1 MNESM
6 QVYLSAWPTVW
17 AMDTARYLVGA
28 TLMATILALFWKAG
42 LARRKL
48 QAREAT
54 GADKRREV
62 LASLRTAFIFSLLG
76 TIVAVGDH
84 QGWMTIYKGFG
95 QAGPLYLAGSL
106 ALMVVAH
113 DAYFYWAHR
122 AMHHR
127 RLFALFHRTHHLSRT
142 PTPWAAYSFA
152 VPEAIVHAAFVP
164 LFVLVVPMHVVALF
178 AFGIIMILRNVMGHA
193 GAEVH
198 SAAFGPGRWLGW
210 NNTTTHHD
218 LHHEAGRYNYGLY
231 FRWWDKLMG
240 TEHPDYC
247 TKFEAIIAPEAKTAS
262 PAIAGRV
269 LVRTIAALMLA
280 GGLIV
285 AAEPVRANDGMV
297 GGPVGRWATPGV
309 AAVVELAPCADTS
322 GLCGTIRWLWDAI
335 DEKGRPRLDTQNI
348 DAALRARP
356 LVGLSI
362 LSGLTPAAGGGWAG
376 RIYNPE
382 DGQTYRATVRQT
394 ATDTLA
400 IEGCVLF
407 ICQKQV
413 WRSAAA
419 LTAALR

>member
-1 MNESM
+1 MNELWH
-6 QVYLSAWPTVW
+6 VYLSAWPTVW
-17 AMDTARYLVGA
+17 VMDTGRYLVAA
-28 TLMATILALFWKAG
+28 TLMATILALFWRAG

-48 QAREAT
+48 QPRDPAQGQR
-54 GADKRREV
+54 RREL

-76 TIVAVGDH
+76 AVVAVGDH
-84 QGWMTIYKGFG
+84 QGWITIYKDFR
-95 QAGPLYLAGSL
+95 QAGPLYLVLSL
-106 ALMVVAH
+106 ALVLVVH

-152 VPEAIVHAAFVP
+152 IPEAIVHGAFVP
-164 LFVLVVPMHVVALF
+164 LFLLVVPMHGIGLL
-178 AFGIIMILRNVMGHA
+178 AFGIVQILRNVMGHA

-240 TEHPDYC
+240 TEHPDYRR
-247 TKFEAIIAPEAKTAS
+247 KFEATVS
-262 PAIAGRV
+262 PASAATAPGRAIARAITCV
-269 LVRTIAALMLA
+269 VA
-280 GGLIV
+280 GGILLGV
-285 AAEPVRANDGMV
+285 DPVHAQE
-297 GGPVGRWATPGV
+297 GPVGRWVTPG
-309 AAVVELAPCADTS
+309 ASAIVEIAPCGGAPD
-322 GLCGTIRWLWDAI
+322 LCGTIRWLWDNV
-335 DEKGRPRLDTQNI
+335 DDKGRPRGDDRNA
-348 DAALRARP
+348 DPSLRSRP

-362 LSGLTPAAGGGWAG
+362 LSGLARTAGGGWEG

-382 DGQTYRATVRQT
+382 DGQTYRATVRRPT
-394 ATDTLA
+394 ADTLT

-413 WRSAAA
+413 WRSAGA
-419 LTAALR
+419 LAAALR

>member
-1 MNESM
+1 MNDAM

-48 QAREAT
+48 QARDAT

-76 TIVAVGDH
+76 AIVAVGDH
-84 QGWMTIYKGFG
+84 QGWITIYKGF
-95 QAGPLYLAGSL
+95 QKVGPLYLVGSL
-106 ALMVVAH
+106 ALMLVAH
-113 DAYFYWAHR
+113 DTYFYWVHR

-164 LFVLVVPMHVVALF
+164 LFLLFVPMHGLGLL
-178 AFGIIMILRNVMGHA
+178 AFGIVQILRNVMGHA

-218 LHHEAGRYNYGLY
+218 LHHETGRTNYGLY
-231 FRWWDKLMG
+231 FRFWDKLMG
-240 TEHPDYC
+240 TEHPDYQR
-247 TKFEAIIAPEAKTAS
+247 KFEAIVAPEAKTTS
-262 PAIAGRV
+262 PAIASRV
-269 LVRTIAALMLA
+269 LAPAIAAIAVA
-280 GGLIV
+280 GGLLC
-285 AAEPVRANDGMV
+285 AADPARADE
-297 GGPVGRWATPGV
+297 GPAGRWATPGV
-309 AAVVELAPCADTS
+309 AAIVELAPCSDTS
-322 GLCGTIRWLWDAI
+322 GLCGTIRWLWEAT
-335 DEKGRPRLDTQNI
+335 DEKGRPRLDTQNA
-348 DAALRARP
+348 DATLRARP
-356 LVGLSI
+356 LIGLSI
-362 LSGLTPAAGGGWAG
+362 LSGLTPASGGSWAG

-382 DGQTYRATVRQT
+382 DGQTYRATLRRVGN
-394 ATDTLA
+394 DTLM

-413 WRSAAA
+413 WRSASA

>member
-1 MNESM
+1 MEGRRMNESM
-6 QVYLSAWPTVW
+6 HVYLSAWPTVW
-17 AMDTARYLVGA
+17 VMDTARYLTAA
-28 TLMATILALFWKAG
+28 TLMAAVLALFWRAG

-48 QAREAT
+48 QPRDPVAGQR
-54 GADKRREV
+54 RREI
-62 LASLRTAFIFSLLG
+62 LASLRTAFIFSLMG
-76 TIVAVGDH
+76 AIIAVGDH
-84 QGWMTIYKGFG
+84 QGWITIYKGFG
-95 QAGPLYLAGSL
+95 QAGPLYLVASL
-106 ALMVVAH
+106 ALMLLAH
-113 DAYFYWAHR
+113 DTYFYWVHR

-127 RLFALFHRTHHLSRT
+127 RLFGLFHRTHHLSRT

-152 VPEAIVHAAFVP
+152 VPEAIVHGAFVP
-164 LFVLVVPMHVVALF
+164 LFLLVVPMHGLGLL
-178 AFGIIMILRNVMGHA
+178 AFGIVQILRNVMGHA

-240 TEHPDYC
+240 TEHPDYRR
-247 TKFEAIIAPEAKTAS
+247 KFEAIVS
-262 PAIAGRV
+262 PGV
-269 LVRTIAALMLA
+269 GNTVPRTIAGSLLMGGLFLAADPAHADDRLA
-280 GGLIV
+280 G
-285 AAEPVRANDGMV
+285 
-297 GGPVGRWATPGV
+297 RWMTQGA
-309 AAVVELAPCADTS
+309 AAVVELAPCDGTP
-322 GLCGTIRWLWDAI
+322 GLCGTIRWLWDAV
-335 DEKGRPRLDTQNI
+335 DDKGRPRLDTQNT
-348 DAALRARP
+348 DTSLRTRP

-362 LSGLTPAAGGGWAG
+362 LSGLTRTSKGGWEG

-394 ATDTLA
+394 AADTLA

-413 WRSAAA
+413 WRSASA

>member
-1 MNESM
+1 MNELLH
-6 QVYLSAWPTVW
+6 VYLSAWPTIW

-28 TLMATILALFWKAG
+28 TLMASILALLWRAG
-42 LARRKL
+42 LGRRKL
-48 QAREAT
+48 QARDPAH
-54 GADKRREV
+54 GQRRREF

-76 TIVAVGDH
+76 AIVAVGDH
-84 QGWMTIYKGFG
+84 QGWITIYKNFR
-95 QAGPLYLAGSL
+95 QAGPLYLVLSL
-106 ALMVVAH
+106 ALMLVAH

-152 VPEAIVHAAFVP
+152 IPEAVVHGAFVP
-164 LFVLVVPMHVVALF
+164 LFLLVVPMHGLGLL
-178 AFGIIMILRNVMGHA
+178 AFGIVQILRNVMGHA

-198 SAAFGPGRWLGW
+198 GAAFGPGRWLGW

-240 TEHPDYC
+240 TEHPDYRR
-247 TKFEAIIAPEAKTAS
+247 KFEAIVSPSARSVAPVRAS
-262 PAIAGRV
+262 RM
-269 LVRTIAALMLA
+269 LVRTITCAMTAGLLLLAAD
-280 GGLIV
+280 
-285 AAEPVRANDGMV
+285 PVRADS
-297 GGPVGRWATPGV
+297 GPVGRWMTPGA
-309 AAVVELAPCADTS
+309 AAVVEITS
-322 GLCGTIRWLWDAI
+322 CTGGPGLCGTVRWLWDSV
-335 DEKGRPRLDTQNI
+335 DDRGRPRLDTQNA
-348 DAALRARP
+348 DTSLRTRP

-362 LSGLTPAAGGGWAG
+362 LSGFARTANGGWEG

-382 DGQTYRATVRQT
+382 DGQTYRATLRRVG
-394 ATDTLA
+394 ADTLT

-419 LTAALR
+419 LAAALH

>member
-1 MNESM
+1 MNDAM

-48 QAREAT
+48 QARDAT
-54 GADKRREV
+54 GADRRREI

-76 TIVAVGDH
+76 AIVAVGDH
-84 QGWMTIYKGFG
+84 QGWITIYKGF
-95 QAGPLYLAGSL
+95 QKVGPLYLVGSL
-106 ALMVVAH
+106 ALMLVAH
-113 DAYFYWAHR
+113 DTYFYWVHR

-164 LFVLVVPMHVVALF
+164 LFLLFVPMHGLGLL
-178 AFGIIMILRNVMGHA
+178 AFGIVQILRNVMGHA

-218 LHHEAGRYNYGLY
+218 LHHETGRTNYGLY
-231 FRWWDKLMG
+231 FRFWDKLMG

-247 TKFEAIIAPEAKTAS
+247 AKFEAIVAPEAKTTS

-269 LVRTIAALMLA
+269 LAPAIAAIAVA
-280 GGLIV
+280 GGLLC
-285 AAEPVRANDGMV
+285 AADPARADED
-297 GGPVGRWATPGV
+297 PAGRWATPGV
-309 AAVVELAPCADTS
+309 AAIVELAPCSDTS
-322 GLCGTIRWLWDAI
+322 GLCGTIRWLWEAT
-335 DEKGRPRLDTQNI
+335 DEKGRPRLDAQNA
-348 DAALRARP
+348 DATLRARP
-356 LVGLSI
+356 LIGLSI
-362 LSGLTPAAGGGWAG
+362 LSGLAPTAGGSWAG

-382 DGQTYRATVRQT
+382 DGQTYRATLRRVGN
-394 ATDTLA
+394 DTLM

-413 WRSAAA
+413 WRSASA

>member
-17 AMDTARYLVGA
+17 AMDTGRYLVGA
-28 TLMATILALFWKAG
+28 TLMAAILALFWRAG

-48 QAREAT
+48 QARDPAT
-54 GADKRREV
+54 GQRRREF

-84 QGWMTIYKGFG
+84 QGWITIYKGFG
-95 QAGPLYLAGSL
+95 QAGPAYLVGSL
-106 ALMVVAH
+106 ALMLVAH
-113 DAYFYWAHR
+113 DTYFYWVHR

-164 LFVLVVPMHVVALF
+164 LFLLVVPMHGLGLL
-178 AFGIIMILRNVMGHA
+178 AFGIVQILRNVMGHA

-218 LHHEAGRYNYGLY
+218 LHHETSRYNYGLY

-240 TEHPDYC
+240 TEHPDYRR
-247 TKFEAIIAPEAKTAS
+247 KFEAIIAPEARTTQ

-280 GGLIV
+280 GGLVV
-285 AAEPVRANDGMV
+285 AAEPTRAEGS
-297 GGPVGRWATPGV
+297 PVGRWATPGV
-309 AAVVELAPCADTS
+309 AAIVELAPCADTS
-322 GLCGTIRWLWDAI
+322 GLCGTIRWLWDAV
-335 DEKGRPRLDTQNI
+335 DEKGRPRLDAQNA
-348 DAALRARP
+348 DTALRTRP
-356 LVGLSI
+356 LLGLSI
-362 LSGLTPAAGGGWAG
+362 LSGLTRSPNGSWEG

-394 ATDTLA
+394 AADTLTV
-400 IEGCVLF
+400 EGCVLF
-407 ICQKQV
+407 ICQKQA
-413 WRSAAA
+413 WRSASALAA
-419 LTAALR
+419 VLR